1 MSQNRLNSLDLSPG
15 TEFLFFFRGM
25 QEEEWIHHIIIIRV
39 NREIARRQHVALG
52 TLGDGGPKTSNK
64 HAHGEVMLR
73 ACDCAAL
80 YAGDACTNFDRLL

>member
-1 MSQNRLNSLDLSPG
+1 MILSPNP
-15 TEFLFFFRGM
+15 LFQPLIGS
-25 QEEEWIHHIIIIRV
+25 QEPTPEVLVPVINIIIIRV